1 MPASAANTTGA
12 ALARI
17 DHDVMAR
24 KPHLVVVMFG
34 LNDIVRGNPSEYRD
48 NLRTIIRRCRESGA
62 AVVLCTLNSVYRN
75 DARPMSAVAEFSEIV
90 RELARE
96 ESVPLADCFRAYEDV
111 RSKSPTDWMLLMS
124 EDIHPCM
131 SGHKLFAE
139 TVARTITGEQLALA
153 DVPPPA
159 DALRFTLTRL
169 KAGQPVHI
177 IATPPYDEIIRD
189 VLKELFPNAQLQV
202 TVWPVKDRSLDAMV
216 EWAKGIRAQKPN
228 LVVLSVP
235 ADAAAK
241 DEETFIRTYNWILS
255 WSAAYDSAQWDVLPI
270 LPTVTAQPTPG
281 QLQRVALA
289 QKVIPGVD
297 VEYVDRKAG
306 DARSARELLRDWIQR
321 HRATAEGK

>member
-1 MPASAANTTGA
+1 MD
-12 ALARI
+12 R
-17 DHDVMAR
+17 DVIAR
-24 KPHLVVVMFG
+24 KPHLVAVMFG
-34 LNDIVRGNPSEYRD
+34 LNDLVGGNRQAYRD
-48 NLRTIIRRCRESGA
+48 NLKTIVRRCRETGS
-62 AVVLCTLNSVYRN
+62 AVVLCTPNSVYPTRTFM
-75 DARPMSAVAEFSEIV
+75 ASAPRPMSAVAEFSEIV
-90 RELARE
+90 RKLAQE
-96 ESVPLADCFRAYEDV
+96 DSVPLADCFRAYENV
-111 RSKSPTDWMLLMS
+111 RSKSPTEWMLLMS

-139 TVARTITGEQLALA
+139 TVATTIAGKQVSLG

-202 TVWPVKDRSLDAMV
+202 TVWPVKDRSLDVMV

-241 DEETFIRTYNWILS
+241 DEETFIRDYNWIRN
-255 WSAAYDSAQWDVLPI
+255 WSAAYDFAQWDVLPI
-270 LPTVTAQPTPG
+270 LPTVTGPPTPG

-289 QKVIPGVD
+289 RQIIAGVD

-321 HRATAEGK
+321 HRATAQ